1 MSVSLCLKDIAW
13 VIFSKPGPRRKLRL
27 FQNGTSV
34 NFICVKEQASWVSRY
49 TMNNVLLDVTDTV
62 KYLGVWFSSDL
73 KVYNQCSKAY
83 SKANRILGVL
93 KHTIENKNIDVT
105 LSLYKTVVRPHV
117 EYCTSAWSPYYWMT
131 RNRLKKIQHRFTRML
146 PEVKCV
152 SYNDRLLRL
161 GLWSLE
167 EPGRSNWSV

>member
-93 KHTIENKNIDVT
+93 KRTIENKNTDVT
-105 LSLYKTVVRPHV
+105 LRLYILMSCWGYIKHLFVRMLNIVHQHGHH
-117 EYCTSAWSPYYWMT
+117 TTWWK
-131 RNRLKKIQHRFTRML
+131 RNRLKKFSIDVTCGEM
-146 PEVKCV
+146 
-152 SYNDRLLRL
+152 
-161 GLWSLE
+161 SL
-167 EPGRSNWSV
+167 V